1 MPHKK
6 PINHPPAPSRM
17 EIGDFSRLIESGVA
31 ARESI
36 VAFVH
41 CQVTYS
47 GRAEAFLDRGDRLLI
62 IKQDQT
68 VIIHQPE
75 GNAPINYMRPASVVA
90 IEKIDEHLLLHVRND
105 SEHAYLDIEVFR
117 CYDAA
122 ARRLDDGQKQ
132 DIAGNERDMSDWIR
146 DNPASISADFRP
158 ISREEQTDVGFID
171 VFGHDCTGRLVVVEC
186 KRITASLMAVD
197 QLRRYV
203 ERVKKIKGTENVT
216 GVLAAP
222 SITPNA
228 LEMLSSWGFR
238 YARIDPP
245 KRLERWNKDQKKIF
259 EF

>member
-1 MPHKK
+1 
-6 PINHPPAPSRM
+6 M
-17 EIGDFSRLIESGVA
+17 ELSEFHELAESSVA
-31 ARESI
+31 ARTALT
-36 VAFVH
+36 AFVH
-41 CQVTYS
+41 CEITYS
-47 GRAEAFLDRGDRLLI
+47 GRAEAFLSRGDRILM

-75 GNAPINYMRPASVVA
+75 GSVPINYMRPGSLITV
-90 IEKIDEHLLLHVRND
+90 EKADEHLMLRVKND
-105 SEHAYLDIEVFR
+105 SEHSFLDVEIYRVHN
-117 CYDAA
+117 AIA
-122 ARRLDDGQKQ
+122 HRLEDGQKQ
-132 DIAGNERDMSDWIR
+132 DLAGNERDMSDWIR
-146 DNPASISADFRP
+146 DNPACISSDFRP

-203 ERVKKIKGTENVT
+203 ERVKQIKGTQSVT

-238 YARIDPP
+238 YCKVDPP
-245 KRLERWNKDQKKIF
+245 KRLERWSKDQKKIF